1 MGEGVGVCEGVA
13 EYSAS
18 PSQHGVRLQ
27 FTITRLQKVT
37 LQERHSYLY
46 IKSKATVIED

>member
-27 FTITRLQKVT
+27 FKSMQ
-37 LQERHSYLY
+37 QEG
-46 IKSKATVIED
+46 